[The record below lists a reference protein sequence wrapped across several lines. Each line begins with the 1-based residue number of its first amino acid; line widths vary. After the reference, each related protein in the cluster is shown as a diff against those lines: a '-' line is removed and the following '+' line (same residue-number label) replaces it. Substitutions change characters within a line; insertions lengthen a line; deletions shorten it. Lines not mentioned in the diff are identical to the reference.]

1 MFVWLEKGIARAG
14 LATRACTTGLR
25 RMPAI
30 DVCCLIMHH
39 HDVIVFALQ
48 IGAMLTAALLCGQIM
63 RALRQPAVVGELLGG
78 ICLGPTVLGT
88 LAPHAYAWLFP
99 ATGSI
104 TVGRDAMLKI
114 GMLFFMFVAGL
125 EVNPT
130 YLHQRGRSVVGTSLL
145 GIVLPGALGVGTVL
159 LMPEV
164 WGAPAQEH
172 LMLFA
177 LFMGVALSISALPVI
192 ARILLDLSL
201 IRDEIGV
208 TVLAAATIDDLIG
221 WALFAMLLSAFGK
234 YSTPANLGTMLGLV
248 VGCMTLIVGLC
259 WWRGR
264 ALLQWTRVALA
275 WPSGFICLITII
287 VLIAAALAEAIGIH
301 AIFGAFFVGVA
312 LGRAFGED
320 DQHAHDI
327 IYQFAISFFA
337 PLYFVSIGLKANF
350 AVHFDLPLV
359 LIVFVIA
366 CAGKIGGASLGAWLG
381 GMPRQEALAVG
392 FGMNARGAM
401 EMILA
406 SVALEAQV
414 IDQRVFVALITMALT
429 TSMLSG
435 PMMQRLLQKRDA
447 ANLDTHAG
455 QT

>member
-1 MFVWLEKGIARAG
+1 M
-14 LATRACTTGLR
+14 
-25 RMPAI
+25 MQ
-30 DVCCLIMHH
+30 H

-48 IGAMLTAALLCGQIM
+48 IGTMLTAALICGQLM
-63 RALRQPAVVGELLGG
+63 RALRQPAVLGELLGG
-78 ICLGPTVLGT
+78 IFLGPTVLGT
-88 LAPHAYAWLFP
+88 LAPHVYAWLFP
-99 ATGSI
+99 ATGPT
-104 TVGRDAMLKI
+104 TVGRDALLKI

-130 YLHQRGRSVVGTSLL
+130 YLHKRGRSVVGTSLL
-145 GIVLPGALGVGTVL
+145 GIVLPCGLGVGTVV

-172 LMLFA
+172 LRLFA

-221 WALFAMLLSAFGK
+221 WSLFAMLLGSFGK
-234 YSTPANLGTMLGLV
+234 YSTTAHLGTMLGLV
-248 VGCMTLIVGLC
+248 VGCMTLMVGLG

-275 WPSGFICLITII
+275 WPSGFIGLITII

-320 DQHAHDI
+320 DQHAHEI
-327 IYQFAISFFA
+327 LYQFAISFFA
-337 PLYFVSIGLKANF
+337 PLYFVSIGLKADF
-350 AVHFDLPLV
+350 AAHFDLLLV

-366 CAGKIGGASLGAWLG
+366 CIGKIVGASLGAWLG

-406 SVALEAQV
+406 SVALEYQV
-414 IDQRVFVALITMALT
+414 IDQRIFVALITMALT

-435 PMMQRLLQKRDA
+435 PMMQRLLQKTSCR
-447 ANLDTHAG
+447 
-455 QT
+455 QP

>member
-1 MFVWLEKGIARAG
+1 
-14 LATRACTTGLR
+14 
-25 RMPAI
+25 
-30 DVCCLIMHH
+30 
-39 HDVIVFALQ
+39 
-48 IGAMLTAALLCGQIM
+48 
-63 RALRQPAVVGELLGG
+63 
-78 ICLGPTVLGT
+78 
-88 LAPHAYAWLFP
+88 
-99 ATGSI
+99 
-104 TVGRDAMLKI
+104 
-114 GMLFFMFVAGL
+114 MLFFMFVAGL

-130 YLHQRGRSVVGTSLL
+130 YLHKRGRSVVGTSLL
-145 GIVLPGALGVGTVL
+145 GIVLPCGLGVGTVV

-172 LMLFA
+172 LRLFA

-221 WALFAMLLSAFGK
+221 WSLFAMLLGSFGK
-234 YSTPANLGTMLGLV
+234 YSTTAHLGTMLGLV
-248 VGCMTLIVGLC
+248 VGCMTLMVGLG

-275 WPSGFICLITII
+275 WPSGFIGLITII

-320 DQHAHDI
+320 DQHAHEI
-327 IYQFAISFFA
+327 LYQFAISFFA
-337 PLYFVSIGLKANF
+337 PLYFVSIGLKADF
-350 AVHFDLPLV
+350 AAHFDLLLV

-366 CAGKIGGASLGAWLG
+366 CIGKIVGASLGAWLG

-406 SVALEAQV
+406 SVALEYQV
-414 IDQRVFVALITMALT
+414 IDQRIFVALITMALT

-435 PMMQRLLQKRDA
+435 PMMQRLLQKTSCR
-447 ANLDTHAG
+447 
-455 QT
+455 QP